1 MRTFLQV
8 LLIIGAVSSESVATD
23 DCNSAELR
31 AVLHDKSPQV
41 MRAIEEQWA
50 KAYANRDTAGLDCI
64 LADDFEIDSMPNQ
77 GFAVHDKHHVLE
89 WVATR
94 TGSAELEQIQTRSFD
109 NTVLAKGVYA
119 VRTGGRLLSRFQFT
133 DVFVYRRDRWQAVAR
148 TIAELPVK

>member
-1 MRTFLQV
+1 VRTFLQV
-8 LLIIGAVSSESVATD
+8 LLIISAVSSESVATD

-31 AVLHDKSPQV
+31 ALLHDKSPQV
-41 MRAIEEQWA
+41 IRALEEQWA
-50 KAYANRDTAGLDCI
+50 KAYVNRDTAGLNCI
-64 LADDFEIDSMPNQ
+64 LADDFEIDSMRDQ

-119 VRTGGRLLSRFQFT
+119 VRTGGRLLSRFHFT